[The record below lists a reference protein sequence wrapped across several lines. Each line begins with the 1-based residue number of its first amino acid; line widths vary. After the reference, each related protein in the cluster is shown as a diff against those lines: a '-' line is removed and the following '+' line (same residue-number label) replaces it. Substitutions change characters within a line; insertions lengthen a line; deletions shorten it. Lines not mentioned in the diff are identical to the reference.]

1 VKEMEFLSREQ
12 IINELQ
18 QPFQSYLEKF
28 DLEGISIFEEEGQ
41 KNQYYLGYTV
51 EKSGKT
57 YHIHTPYT
65 KNSSGEL
72 APIKNEWTIETD
84 EPQTDDL
91 RGYHNLESAFREI

>member
-1 VKEMEFLSREQ
+1 MEFLSRKQ

-41 KNQYYLGYTV
+41 EDHYYLGYTV
-51 EKSGKT
+51 KKSGEI
-57 YHIHTPYT
+57 YHIHTPYK
-65 KNSSGEL
+65 KNNNGEL

-84 EPQTDDL
+84 EPQKDDL
-91 RGYHNLESAFREI
+91 RGYPDLESAFREM

>member
-1 VKEMEFLSREQ
+1 MEFLSRKQ

-28 DLEGISIFEEEGQ
+28 DLESISIFEEEG
-41 KNQYYLGYTV
+41 KEDHYYLGYTV
-51 EKSGKT
+51 GKSGKT

-65 KNSSGEL
+65 KNDNGEL

-84 EPQTDDL
+84 EPQKDDL
-91 RGYHNLESAFREI
+91 KGYPDLESAFREM